1 MTTYNTMTTRAAGY
15 VVPASE
21 WNKIKYNFDA
31 LRPDTCGVGRTAV
44 QSIPDSVL
52 TAMLWDAEAAENWD
66 HTNMHSLVGDTDRIN
81 ILRTGVYLITANVRF
96 LADATGTRE
105 CYVYRSD
112 AAALWGETK
121 PGSASYDAYFS
132 PNFTTHLNV
141 GDYVS
146 VKVLQS
152 AGHALDILRD
162 GVRIPNFAVTLLYD
176 ET

>member
-1 MTTYNTMTTRAAGY
+1 MTTRAAGY

-31 LRPDTCGVGRTAV
+31 LRADTCGVCRTAV
-44 QSIPDSVL
+44 QSIPDNVL
-52 TAMLWDAEAAENWD
+52 TAVLWDAENWD
-66 HTNMHSLVGDTDRIN
+66 HTAMHSLVGDTDRIN
-81 ILRTGVYLITANVRF
+81 ILRTGIYLVSANLRF

-132 PNFTTHLNV
+132 PNFVCDLDV
-141 GDYVS
+141 GDYVT
-146 VKVLQS
+146 VKVLQV
-152 AGHALDILRD
+152 AGHALDIQRD
-162 GVRIPNFAVTLLYD
+162 GVRIPNFTVTLLYD